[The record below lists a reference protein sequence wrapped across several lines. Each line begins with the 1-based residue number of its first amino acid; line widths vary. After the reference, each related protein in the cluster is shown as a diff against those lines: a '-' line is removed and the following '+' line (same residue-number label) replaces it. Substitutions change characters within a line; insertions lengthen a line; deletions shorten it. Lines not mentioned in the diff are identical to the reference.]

1 MERHQRVCPLRERGT
16 KRKIETEMRKDR
28 TRVEKKKGEK
38 IKNAG
43 YTPQKKKK

>member
-28 TRVEKKKGEK
+28 VEKKKKGEK